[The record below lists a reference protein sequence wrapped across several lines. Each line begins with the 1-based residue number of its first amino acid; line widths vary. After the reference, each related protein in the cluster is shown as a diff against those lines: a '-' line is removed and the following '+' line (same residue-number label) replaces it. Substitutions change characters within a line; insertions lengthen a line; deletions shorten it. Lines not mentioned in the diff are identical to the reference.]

1 MAFESGAI
9 TFRMFY
15 LKNRLPGDVAN
26 RFAAKALPGL
36 EGLGSEPFFGWVTG
50 RHLLDRHITDDT
62 AYVGGYLRLT
72 LVKAERRIPEALLR
86 AECRMQELAQMQA
99 EGQAFLKR
107 EARSAIRAEVT
118 ERLLPSMPPTLTG
131 TPMVLDSR
139 SGLVYAA
146 AMGDK
151 QVDSFVGHFCNAAGV
166 EPVPL
171 TPEAAALKR
180 QQVNARD
187 MAPTSYSPDVDD
199 SVAGGGLGQD
209 FLTWLWFYSEA
220 RGGALDVG
228 RDRWAVGIEGP
239 LLFVLEGE
247 GAHETILRKGTPLVS
262 VEAKTALMGG
272 KKLRAARVVLAR
284 GQEQWSVTLD
294 AETFAFRGL
303 KVPKEEA
310 VDPAGRFQ
318 ERMLAIAAFRDALLA
333 YYDQFLAERN
343 NTGTWRQTRT
353 AIHRWVSDRVAKR

>member
-1 MAFESGAI
+1 
-9 TFRMFY
+9 MFY
-15 LKNRLPGDVAN
+15 LKNRLPGDVA
-26 RFAAKALPGL
+26 RCFAAKAMPGL
-36 EGLGSEPFFGWVTG
+36 DGLRAEPVFGWVTG
-50 RHLLDRHITDDT
+50 RHLLDRNITDDT

-99 EGQAFLKR
+99 DGQVSLKR
-107 EARSAIRAEVT
+107 EARSAIRAEVM
-118 ERLLPSMPPTLTG
+118 ERLLPTMPPTLTAI
-131 TPMVLDSR
+131 PMVLDSR
-139 SGLVYAA
+139 AGLVYAG

-151 QVDSFVGHFCNAAGV
+151 QVDTFVGHFCSAAGV

-187 MAPTSYSPDVDD
+187 VAPTSYSPDVDD
-199 SVAGGGLGQD
+199 GVAGGGLGQD
-209 FLTWLWFYSEA
+209 FLTWLWFHSEA

-228 RDRWAVGIEGP
+228 RERWAVGIEGP

-272 KKLRAARVVLAR
+272 KKLRAARLVLVR
-284 GQEQWSVTLD
+284 NQEQWSVTLD

-303 KVPKEEA
+303 KVPKEES
-310 VDPAGRFQ
+310 VDPASRFQ
-318 ERMLAIAAFRDALLA
+318 ERMLAIAAFREALFA
-333 YYDQFLAERN
+333 FYDLFLTERSN
-343 NTGTWRQTRT
+343 AGTWRQTRT
-353 AIHRWVSDRVAKR
+353 AIHRWVSGRVAKR